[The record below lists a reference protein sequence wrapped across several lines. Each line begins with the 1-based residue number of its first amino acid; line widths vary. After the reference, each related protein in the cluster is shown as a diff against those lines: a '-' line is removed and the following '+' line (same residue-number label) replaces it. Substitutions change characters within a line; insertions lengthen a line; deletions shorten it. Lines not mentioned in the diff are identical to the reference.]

1 MGIGLYS
8 EDIVNDLL
16 KVKKAV
22 TPDVAKQFSNLNQKA
37 YNVPGPLLRSA
48 AEQNVDDNF
57 FNELQQRVN
66 EKNIHVQDR

>member
-66 EKNIHVQDR
+66 ERDQGS